1 MKYTGFI
8 YLFIILTEGCLFPA
22 ISHASTFMPIV
33 TNYTAKDYQ
42 AGLQNWALAQ
52 GKNGEMYIGNNTGLL
67 CFDGYTWSKY
77 QMPGNQLVRSI
88 LIDGDRIYVGTYE
101 DFGYFSRNS
110 LGILE
115 YTSLWN
121 QLENIKTH
129 NDEIWNILKI
139 GECIYFQSF
148 SSWFKY
154 DGNKVTAHYDSKHL
168 PLYFHKAHERIY
180 VQMVNG
186 NFYLLENDE
195 YKLLIERKAL
205 KDDSV
210 VALIPTSG
218 GKMILCTEW
227 NGLFDYDGT
236 TLSPRPTAIDQELK
250 SQQMNRA
257 TMIPSDSTIVLGTI
271 RNGIY
276 AIDKEG
282 KEKWHYD
289 MENRLYNNSVL
300 RLFCD
305 RDNNVWAALD
315 IGVALI
321 HTGSPYSILIP
332 DRDSQSFGMVYGV
345 NVFNNNLYIATNQS
359 AWLYSFINKTV
370 VPIQGTE
377 GQNWHIST
385 FDSQILLGNNF
396 GTKIITGTAASNIP
410 ETETSSTCLRKCII
424 NGQEVLLESSYYNLR
439 VYRKHNGKWSF
450 SNSIDG
456 FWNPV
461 RQFEVDYSG
470 NIWAAHMSLGIYKI
484 ELSRDLKKVEK
495 YTYIKSLSD
504 EENNASLMHVMKI
517 RGRVVLSD
525 SKRTYTYDDI
535 NQRIIPFVQLN
546 SILKNGLMLQYG
558 YLLVL
563 RFQRRL
569 LPL

>member
-186 NFYLLENDE
+186 DFYLLENDE

-439 VYRKHNGKWSF
+439 VYRKHNGK
-450 SNSIDG
+450 
-456 FWNPV
+456 
-461 RQFEVDYSG
+461 
-470 NIWAAHMSLGIYKI
+470 
-484 ELSRDLKKVEK
+484 
-495 YTYIKSLSD
+495 
-504 EENNASLMHVMKI
+504 
-517 RGRVVLSD
+517 
-525 SKRTYTYDDI
+525 
-535 NQRIIPFVQLN
+535 
-546 SILKNGLMLQYG
+546 
-558 YLLVL
+558 
-563 RFQRRL
+563 
-569 LPL
+569 

>member
-1 MKYTGFI
+1 MFIPGNKSRIYIHAYCYQLYCQRLPSGITELGF
-8 YLFIILTEGCLFPA
+8 
-22 ISHASTFMPIV
+22 SSR
-33 TNYTAKDYQ
+33 
-42 AGLQNWALAQ
+42 
-52 GKNGEMYIGNNTGLL
+52 KNGEMYIGNNTGLL

-186 NFYLLENDE
+186 DFYLLENDE

-484 ELSRDLKKVEK
+484 ELSRDLK
-495 YTYIKSLSD
+495 
-504 EENNASLMHVMKI
+504 
-517 RGRVVLSD
+517 RWR
-525 SKRTYTYDDI
+525 
-535 NQRIIPFVQLN
+535 
-546 SILKNGLMLQYG
+546 SILISNHCQTKKIMQA
-558 YLLVL
+558 
-563 RFQRRL
+563 
-569 LPL
+569 

>member
-1 MKYTGFI
+1 MRRTDFI
-8 YLFIILTEGCLFPA
+8 YLLFIFIGGCLSPV

-115 YTSLWN
+115 YTSLWS
-121 QLENIKTH
+121 QLKNIETH

-154 DGNKVTAHYDSKHL
+154 DGKKVTAHYNSQYL
-168 PLYFHKAHERIY
+168 PLYFHKAHGQIY

-186 NFYLLENDE
+186 DFYLLENDE
-195 YKLLIERKAL
+195 YKLLIKRKAL

-210 VALIPTSG
+210 VAVIPTAG

-227 NGLFDYDGT
+227 NGLFDYDGK
-236 TLSPRPTAIDQELK
+236 TLSPHPTAIDQELK

-257 TMIPSDSTIVLGTI
+257 VMIPSDSTIVLGTI

-276 AIDKEG
+276 AVDKEG

-315 IGVALI
+315 IGIALI

-332 DRDSQSFGMVYGV
+332 DRNSQSFGMVYGV
-345 NVFNNNLYIATNQS
+345 NAFNNSLYIATNQS
-359 AWLYSFINKTV
+359 AWLYSFADQTI

-396 GTKIITGTAASNIP
+396 GTKIITGTTASNIP
-410 ETETSSTCLRKCII
+410 
-424 NGQEVLLESSYYNLR
+424 VAR
-439 VYRKHNGKWSF
+439 VC
-450 SNSIDG
+450 
-456 FWNPV
+456 
-461 RQFEVDYSG
+461 
-470 NIWAAHMSLGIYKI
+470 A
-484 ELSRDLKKVEK
+484 
-495 YTYIKSLSD
+495 
-504 EENNASLMHVMKI
+504 NA
-517 RGRVVLSD
+517 
-525 SKRTYTYDDI
+525 
-535 NQRIIPFVQLN
+535 
-546 SILKNGLMLQYG
+546 
-558 YLLVL
+558 
-563 RFQRRL
+563 
-569 LPL
+569 